1 MAITSYVPV
10 FDVPVLCS
18 MYLAGVFG
26 CTSQAKNCDFFKQ
39 YVTEDFNTYLT
50 RKRSEH
56 CHGNHVE
63 MQALCELYNRP
74 IEVYQ
79 LSIGTRC
86 SFIMQSE
93 KLKLRPSRDTEITY
107 SS

>member
-1 MAITSYVPV
+1 MQMIIFQWQFFNAIFLYNITANKL
-10 FDVPVLCS
+10 FDIAL
-18 MYLAGVFG
+18 
-26 CTSQAKNCDFFKQ
+26 QAKNCDFFKQ
-39 YVTEDFNTYLT
+39 YVTEDFSTYLT

-79 LSIGTRC
+79 LSIGG
-86 SFIMQSE
+86 
-93 KLKLRPSRDTEITY
+93 Y
-107 SS
+107 SLLLWQRNFEHR

>member
-1 MAITSYVPV
+1 M
-10 FDVPVLCS
+10 L
-18 MYLAGVFG
+18 
-26 CTSQAKNCDFFKQ
+26 SQAKNCDFFKQ

-56 CHGNHVE
+56 CHGNHIE

-79 LSIGTRC
+79 LSIGTTL
-86 SFIMQSE
+86 SGMTNFEQ
-93 KLKLRPSRDTEITY
+93 K
-107 SS
+107 